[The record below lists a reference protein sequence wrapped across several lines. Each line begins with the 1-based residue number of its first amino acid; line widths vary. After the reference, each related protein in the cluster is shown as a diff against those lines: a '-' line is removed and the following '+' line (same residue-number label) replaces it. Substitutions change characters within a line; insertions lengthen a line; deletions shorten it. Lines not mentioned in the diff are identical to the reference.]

1 MVEENKKQ
9 IEQVEQEKKLVETPI
24 KEVKKEEKKEQVK
37 EPKTQEKKEFAQ
49 AQGRD
54 MPLSLKHVKFICRFI
69 KGKTIQEA
77 LDLMNKV
84 SEKKIY
90 VPMSGELACRKKG
103 IKGRYPV
110 KASREFIRVLKGLQ
124 GNANVAGLLNPVI
137 TETVANKAPQPFKK
151 GGLRFK
157 RTHVMLKVTEKQE
170 KPQAKVKEKK

>member
-1 MVEENKKQ
+1 MTEENKPQ
-9 IEQVEQEKKLVETPI
+9 IGQVEQEKKPVETPI
-24 KEVKKEEKKEQVK
+24 KEVKKEQVK
-37 EPKTQEKKEFAQ
+37 EAKKQVEKKEFAQ

-124 GNANVAGLLNPVI
+124 GNANVAGLLNPII
-137 TETVANKAPQPFKK
+137 TETVSNKASQPHKK

-157 RTHVMLKVTEKQE
+157 RTHVLLKVTEKQE
-170 KPQAKVKEKK
+170 KPKKENKPKEKK